1 MKRDTRQGCYILLA
15 GPLIYAG
22 STAGGRGRGFDQRL
36 DEHLKQLAQGKH
48 PNDALRAQFAKDGG
62 KDWRMVKIPLGRGDI
77 ATARLV
83 ESAIIRAMG
92 KAVCNER
99 R

>member
-1 MKRDTRQGCYILLA
+1 
-15 GPLIYAG
+15 
-22 STAGGRGRGFDQRL
+22 
-36 DEHLKQLAQGKH
+36 
-48 PNDALRAQFAKDGG
+48 
-62 KDWRMVKIPLGRGDI
+62 MVKIPLSRGDI

-99 R
+99 K